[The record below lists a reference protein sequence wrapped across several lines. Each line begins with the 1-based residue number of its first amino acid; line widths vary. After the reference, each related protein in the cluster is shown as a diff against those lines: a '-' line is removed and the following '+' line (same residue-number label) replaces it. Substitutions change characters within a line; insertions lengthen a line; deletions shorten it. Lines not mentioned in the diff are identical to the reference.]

1 MTTATQAPNVPART
15 LPNRPN
21 MVSVGTMVWLT
32 SELMFFAGLFAMF
45 FTLRS
50 TQQEMWAEY
59 SGRLDVVLA
68 TIITVILVASS
79 VTAQFGVFAA
89 ERHQPRRTGG
99 LLQFKNWGMVEWYIL
114 SFILGAIFIAGQ
126 SYEFA
131 VLVSHGV
138 AIQTNAFGSAFYIT
152 TGFHGLHVIGGLI
165 AFLYVIARAY
175 FSVKFT
181 HREAHAAVVVSYYW
195 HFVDVV
201 WIALFGVVYILPL
214 LV

>member
-1 MTTATQAPNVPART
+1 
-15 LPNRPN
+15 

-99 LLQFKNWGMVEWYIL
+99 LLQFKNWGMVEWYIV
-114 SFILGAIFIAGQ
+114 SFIMGAIFIAGQ
-126 SYEFA
+126 TYEFA

-138 AIQTNAFGSAFYIT
+138 TIQTNAFGSAFYIT

-181 HREAHAAVVVSYYW
+181 HREAHAAVVISYYW
-195 HFVDVV
+195 HFVDAV

>member
-1 MTTATQAPNVPART
+1 MTSVTQAPNIPART

-50 TQQEMWAEY
+50 TQPEMWAEY
-59 SGRLDVVLA
+59 SGTLDIPLA
-68 TIITVILVASS
+68 TLITVILVASS

-89 ERHQPRRTGG
+89 ERHQPRRTGS
-99 LLQFKNWGMVEWYIL
+99 LVSVKHWGMVEWYIL
-114 SFILGAIFIAGQ
+114 SFIMGTIFIAGQ
-126 SYEFA
+126 TFEFA
-131 VLVSHGV
+131 ELVSHGV
-138 AIQTNAFGSAFYIT
+138 AVQTNAFGSAFYIT

-181 HREAHAAVVVSYYW
+181 HKEASAAVVISYYW

-201 WIALFGVVYILPL
+201 WIALFGVVYLLPL
-214 LV
+214 FV

>member
-59 SGRLDVVLA
+59 SGQLDVVLA

-99 LLQFKNWGMVEWYIL
+99 LLQFKNWGMVEWYIV
-114 SFILGAIFIAGQ
+114 SFIMGAIFIAGQ
-126 SYEFA
+126 SFEFA
-131 VLVSHGV
+131 ELVSHGV

-181 HREAHAAVVVSYYW
+181 HREAHAAVVISYYW

>member
-99 LLQFKNWGMVEWYIL
+99 LLQFKNWGMVEWYIV
-114 SFILGAIFIAGQ
+114 SFIMGAIFIAGQ
-126 SYEFA
+126 TYEFA

-181 HREAHAAVVVSYYW
+181 HREAHAAVVISYYW

>member
-1 MTTATQAPNVPART
+1 
-15 LPNRPN
+15 

-50 TQQEMWAEY
+50 TQPEMWAEY
-59 SGRLDVVLA
+59 SARLDITLA

-89 ERHQPRRTGG
+89 ERHQPRRTGS
-99 LLQFKNWGMVEWYIL
+99 LMNIKNWGMVEWYIL
-114 SFILGAIFIAGQ
+114 SFLMGAIFIAGQ
-126 SYEFA
+126 TFEFA
-131 VLVSHGV
+131 ELVSHGV
-138 AIQTNAFGSAFYIT
+138 AVQTNSFGSAFYIT

-181 HREAHAAVVVSYYW
+181 HKEASAAVVISYYW

-201 WIALFGVVYILPL
+201 WIALFGVVYILPMF
-214 LV
+214 V

>member
-1 MTTATQAPNVPART
+1 
-15 LPNRPN
+15 

-50 TQQEMWAEY
+50 TQPEMWAEY
-59 SGRLDVVLA
+59 SSRLDITLA

-89 ERHQPRRTGG
+89 ERHQPRRTGS
-99 LLQFKNWGMVEWYIL
+99 LMNIKNWGMVEWYIL
-114 SFILGAIFIAGQ
+114 SFIMGAIFIAGQ
-126 SYEFA
+126 TFEFA
-131 VLVSHGV
+131 ELVSHGV
-138 AIQTNAFGSAFYIT
+138 AVQTNSFGSAFYIT

-181 HREAHAAVVVSYYW
+181 HKEASAAVVISYYW

-201 WIALFGVVYILPL
+201 WIALFGIVYILPMF
-214 LV
+214 V